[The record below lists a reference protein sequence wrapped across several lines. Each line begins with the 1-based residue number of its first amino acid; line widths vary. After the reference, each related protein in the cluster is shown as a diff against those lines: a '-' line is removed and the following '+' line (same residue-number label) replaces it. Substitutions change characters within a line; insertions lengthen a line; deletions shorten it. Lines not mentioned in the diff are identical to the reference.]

1 MKKIYLK
8 DLQLSPKVVTDL
20 TGSGSGAKDYTVP
33 NVCTDTETCNQSVA
47 DTCKT
52 EDNQCLSEVDNPCAT
67 DADCNNETKTC
78 NCGTDTCTGTLSA
91 GEQCCYATKA
101 NASQCCISPPA
112 SHHICLETDEGIC
125 ITKVCNETTDCNQSM
140 ACPITD
146 QCEYTDECVPTE
158 VNCYQPVETIIC

>member
-20 TGSGSGAKDYTVP
+20 TGSMSTDD
-33 NVCTDTETCNQSVA
+33 VCTVGNIGTCDTQ
-47 DTCKT
+47 
-52 EDNQCLSEVDNPCAT
+52 ED
-67 DADCNNETKTC
+67 DCNDETRTC
-78 NCGTDTCTGTLSA
+78 DCGTDTCAGTLSA

-101 NASQCCISPPA
+101 NASQCCISPPE

-140 ACPITD
+140 PCPVTD